1 MTNNQKK
8 TVSGIGHLK
17 KTSFSKFLL
26 KLYSH
31 VLEPMISKN
40 FKFFFNYFE
49 CI

>member
-17 KTSFSKFLL
+17 KTSLSTFLL

-31 VLEPMISKN
+31 VLEPMISKILN
-40 FKFFFNYFE
+40 FF
-49 CI
+49 